1 MKITSEFGLIL
12 AKRNENETNQN
23 TGNIRFLKDNKSDT
37 FVSTT
42 KAYSSRVSF
51 LGGTLSPN
59 KLVDMLKSNNYF
71 KILGATIVATATTL
85 WTQLNEAGIK
95 DKDITEK
102 DITKML
108 TSSVDE
114 ALKEIANNKLCTEKT
129 EISNVNEEIIE
140 AEATPIAPAKK
151 RGRPKGSKNKP
162 KIKAENI
169 KTVPL
174 KDGKQ
179 KIQKIKRITEENI
192 KLVSDLANTGKYSQI
207 EIARQTGIPEGTVS
221 RIVKKYDLPTPKKTR
236 KANIDSLT
244 NEKIL
249 QIFEENKNAS
259 KKEVAQI
266 FGITP
271 NDLDKL
277 CKERKIPKFVS
288 LKKAEQIDE
297 ATLRADILLGL
308 TTQEIAQKEG
318 LKTNEVR
325 DAYKKY
331 GIENPNRKKRILLDD
346 EIITEIKQRKANG
359 ESKEEIAQA
368 MNVAIITVNRVIS
381 NKNSSFFIELKK
393 LAKEGLTIDEIAKA
407 TNKTV
412 RTIKRFA
419 TRYNINIKGNSQESE
434 NTSSTNKIDIL
445 KKREKTELS
454 KYLIK
459 KYNIEITE
467 DDIFFAFPRLEI
479 EQTEEIKNL
488 IKTLKERFEK
498 EIEIINKLD
507 YAQVLQNIEK
517 TKKTDESSKPIR
529 YSNEDLINRYLAKS
543 YNLMLGRDNNIERVQ
558 NFIDKISVPKI
569 ILDNDKTDFINDL
582 WRHKDTEIPENS
594 PLFEEYKKCFNRKAI
609 ELKVESLKSNYKK
622 AILDQISTPENLKIL
637 QDANSQYFEIT
648 PKVLFNLVLER
659 KNCNYAK
666 LIIPK
671 LKTNKEDANDTQK
684 ELMEIISSFK
694 KKEFVKEYIDLVN
707 IYNQFCTENYAP
719 DFAESFKK
727 NLNKISLLENISVSE
742 LRDLINNYKS
752 GVAID
757 SESIIDKTTEK
768 IDYSALSFEELK
780 NELEEIYNKLPQN
793 TNEELYNRIYDFF
806 ISAKETD
813 FDKLCEFMLIMDD
826 FINNKITEKEVL
838 NKCQEDAIKPM
849 ESCIDDWIM
858 EQKCTEL
865 KLKINE
871 KIQKIATYVKNDDQ
885 SSNNDSSLYSQIENY
900 VNFLDSF
907 SVEDLITFDKN
918 FDKMLSELKD
928 SENIKEI
935 RYKFFNQLALITN
948 NITTDNQLKNFALE
962 IYNTNRND
970 ISIEE
975 AYNCLNK
982 IDKYNSLQDDKKIL
996 IGSVLDIFN
1005 DETSSLEKKL
1015 LYEIIYN
1022 KCLEEDSVIKN
1033 EAYGVNVTI
1042 TKELKQELMRE
1053 YQNVFVLL
1061 KWFEEAAALKAKFKG
1076 SAGIKELGKKN
1087 KDPKYCMEIKIT
1099 NKNYAQIRLYSTF
1112 ATDKNGN
1119 IIKKDRY
1126 GNLIKNFVFTKLVHD
1141 HNKMEK

>member
-1 MKITSEFGLIL
+1 MVDILIDYRQRQKIRADFKNFLYIAFKYINLPPPTQIQYDIADALQYGWEDTIIEGFRGVAKSTITGCYADWKFDNDPENYQLLELSANQTEACKFLKFSRDLLTIIPFLNYLIPDKANGQRDSALQFDVRPAIPRIQPSCKALGIFGQI
-12 AKRNENETNQN
+12 
-23 TGNIRFLKDNKSDT
+23 TGNRAVEIIADDIETSQNCDTMVKREAIRKAVTEFSPVLRPLKGRVLYLGTPHTETSIYNEEEARGCRVQIFPIKYPNAIEIEKYKGNLSTAIATRLENNPELVGKPTDPLRFDEDTIIKEEAKGRSKFLMQYMLDN
-37 FVSTT
+37 
-42 KAYSSRVSF
+42 
-51 LGGTLSPN
+51 TLSDIERYP
-59 KLVDMLKSNNYF
+59 LKCSD
-71 KILGATIVATATTL
+71 LIVM
-85 WTQLNEAGIK
+85 
-95 DKDITEK
+95 DCD
-102 DITKML
+102 
-108 TSSVDE
+108 
-114 ALKEIANNKLCTEKT
+114 KEIAPEKVAYG
-129 EISNVNEEIIE
+129 SAPNQII
-140 AEATPIAPAKK
+140 K
-151 RGRPKGSKNKP
+151 
-162 KIKAENI
+162 
-169 KTVPL
+169 
-174 KDGKQ
+174 
-179 KIQKIKRITEENI
+179 
-192 KLVSDLANTGKYSQI
+192 
-207 EIARQTGIPEGTVS
+207 
-221 RIVKKYDLPTPKKTR
+221 DLP
-236 KANIDSLT
+236 
-244 NEKIL
+244 
-249 QIFEENKNAS
+249 
-259 KKEVAQI
+259 
-266 FGITP
+266 
-271 NDLDKL
+271 
-277 CKERKIPKFVS
+277 
-288 LKKAEQIDE
+288 
-297 ATLRADILLGL
+297 
-308 TTQEIAQKEG
+308 
-318 LKTNEVR
+318 
-325 DAYKKY
+325 
-331 GIENPNRKKRILLDD
+331 
-346 EIITEIKQRKANG
+346 
-359 ESKEEIAQA
+359 
-368 MNVAIITVNRVIS
+368 
-381 NKNSSFFIELKK
+381 
-393 LAKEGLTIDEIAKA
+393 
-407 TNKTV
+407 
-412 RTIKRFA
+412 
-419 TRYNINIKGNSQESE
+419 
-434 NTSSTNKIDIL
+434 
-445 KKREKTELS
+445 
-454 KYLIK
+454 
-459 KYNIEITE
+459 
-467 DDIFFAFPRLEI
+467 
-479 EQTEEIKNL
+479 
-488 IKTLKERFEK
+488 
-498 EIEIINKLD
+498 
-507 YAQVLQNIEK
+507 
-517 TKKTDESSKPIR
+517 
-529 YSNEDLINRYLAKS
+529 
-543 YNLMLGRDNNIERVQ
+543 
-558 NFIDKISVPKI
+558 
-569 ILDNDKTDFINDL
+569 
-582 WRHKDTEIPENS
+582 
-594 PLFEEYKKCFNRKAI
+594 
-609 ELKVESLKSNYKK
+609 
-622 AILDQISTPENLKIL
+622 
-637 QDANSQYFEIT
+637 
-648 PKVLFNLVLER
+648 
-659 KNCNYAK
+659 YAK

-838 NKCQEDAIKPM
+838 NKCQEHAIKPM
-849 ESCIDDWIM
+849 ESYIDDWIM
-858 EQKCTEL
+858 EQNCNEL

-871 KIQKIATYVKNDDQ
+871 KIQKIATYVTNNDQ

-900 VNFLDSF
+900 ANFLDSF

-928 SENIKEI
+928 SEKIKEI